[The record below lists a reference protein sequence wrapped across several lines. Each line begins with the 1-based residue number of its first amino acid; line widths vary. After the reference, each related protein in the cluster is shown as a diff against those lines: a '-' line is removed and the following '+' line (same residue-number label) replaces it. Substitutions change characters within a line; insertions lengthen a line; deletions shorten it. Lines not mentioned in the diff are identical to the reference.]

1 MARKSS
7 AALSTVT
14 AMPQRLMAPPADLS
28 TEEASVWAKVV
39 ATKPSDWW
47 DAGSV
52 PILAQYARACVQ
64 SDLVAELVRT
74 VSQALLTDPDELGRY
89 KELRKIQAQLS
100 GEMSTL
106 ARSMRLTQQA
116 RYRADKADT
125 TSRKASGNRPWQTHD
140 VIDAN

>member
-1 MARKSS
+1 MSRRS
-7 AALSTVT
+7 AAALAVVT
-14 AMPQRLMAPPADLS
+14 AMPTRLLAPPADLS
-28 TEEASVWAKVV
+28 PEEATVWARVV

-64 SDLVAELVRT
+64 SDMVAGLVRT
-74 VSQALLTDPDELGRY
+74 VSQALLSDPDELGRY

-100 GEMSTL
+100 GEMGTL
-106 ARSMRLTQQA
+106 ARAMRLTQQA

-140 VIDAN
+140 VIDAE

>member
-1 MARKSS
+1 MARKST
-7 AALSTVT
+7 AALATVT
-14 AMPQRLMAPPADLS
+14 SMPSRLMAAPADLS
-28 TEEASVWAKVV
+28 HEEAAVWAKVV
-39 ATKPSDWW
+39 ATKPGDWW